1 MSVHLNPKNYASE
14 LEKGRELCRQAKKQ
28 DLAKDDLAFYATVK
42 EINRFARGPL
52 KQLSPKNFKTKEVN
66 ARSFYKFEAKIE
78 KRLARAQEKIN
89 ADIVTFEKL
98 VGWADGR
105 ISINTLT
112 FSEMDI
118 VIIESCIRQ
127 IKMLDLPKKLSYFK
141 VDKHLKTFPDRRVE
155 YYNAK
160 IAASQNPIDS
170 PKSKDT
176 SEKTQT
182 TQTTTTTTTTNRS
195 AVLTGARTSN
205 LFGSHVPASSAA
217 SVQNI
222 SLSPEERQAVFEKC
236 FDSWLFFAKQA
247 WQEKENLPEYQ
258 AKQLAEELKETALFA
273 FKSGEPIHKELEL
286 VVLNWLRITK
296 PPIRTICADAEL
308 NYNAI
313 CHVMGNNK
321 SLSQIET
328 TWDKN
333 AEKNNFSANYALIL
347 ALISA
352 EGCITPENLYAFLK
366 DRIRIDGGWFIDQ
379 QTGDTTSLYSAFS
392 RCRKCTPDTFYARH
406 KPKQRRNA
414 SFAFVPGGESRP
426 VRSLSLI
433 PGVRS
438 ASLVPPSTTT
448 TKTHS
453 VAQPQIATLPQQ
465 TAPAGPVRRPTS
477 IASPDAEPQANF
489 ARRGQG
495 ETTTTTTTTPV
506 ESRPK
511 EPARTVPAPEPSPLD
526 PPKTL
531 TVYVPLHAAP
541 FKLDERSEYQLN
553 ALVTSYFSSPRLV
566 QICATHI
573 TCCAAK
579 RDFFRIGS
587 DEQNAFQI
595 IEEHSWYKW
604 ANATCVVQIKI
615 DPKSLGNPKSEKEI
629 LGEHCISASTTQYP
643 TLTSNLEINPLDIE
657 GILPGQLESQT
668 TFDLLKFS

>member
-1 MSVHLNPKNYASE
+1 MSVHLNPKNYALE

-52 KQLSPKNFKTKEVN
+52 KKINSQEMKDKLLVQVIQFQKLEV
-66 ARSFYKFEAKIE
+66 KI
-78 KRLARAQEKIN
+78 KDRLARAQEKIN

-105 ISINTLT
+105 IPINTLT
-112 FSEMDI
+112 SSNVDI
-118 VIIESCIRQ
+118 AVIQSCIRQ
-127 IKMLDLPKKLSYFK
+127 IKMLDLPKKLSFFNI
-141 VDKHLKTFPDRRVE
+141 DKHLKTFPDRRVE

-160 IAASQNPIDS
+160 IAASQNPTDS

-222 SLSPEERQAVFEKC
+222 SLSREQKQAVFEKC
-236 FDSWLFFAKQA
+236 FDSWLFFAKRA
-247 WQEKENLPEYQ
+247 WQEKENLSRYE
-258 AKQLAEELKETALFA
+258 AKQLAQELKETALFA
-273 FKSGEPIHKELEL
+273 FKSGEPMHKELEL

-296 PPIRTICADAEL
+296 QPIREICADAEL

-313 CHVMGNNK
+313 CHVMGNAQ
-321 SLSQIET
+321 SLSQIEA

-333 AEKNNFSANYALIL
+333 AETKNFSANYALLL

-352 EGCITPENLYAFLK
+352 EECITPQNLYAFLK
-366 DRIRIDGGWFIDQ
+366 DRIRIDGGWFINEE
-379 QTGDTTSLYSAFS
+379 TGDTTSLYSAFS

-438 ASLVPPSTTT
+438 ASFVPPSTTT
-448 TKTHS
+448 KTQS

-477 IASPDAEPQANF
+477 IASPDDAGLKQISQEEGREKRLPPPQ
-489 ARRGQG
+489 QH
-495 ETTTTTTTTPV
+495 
-506 ESRPK
+506 
-511 EPARTVPAPEPSPLD
+511 L
-526 PPKTL
+526 
-531 TVYVPLHAAP
+531 
-541 FKLDERSEYQLN
+541 
-553 ALVTSYFSSPRLV
+553 SSLV
-566 QICATHI
+566 Q
-573 TCCAAK
+573 K
-579 RDFFRIGS
+579 NRL
-587 DEQNAFQI
+587 EQLRRQRPLLLTPLR
-595 IEEHSWYKW
+595 HSQSMSR
-604 ANATCVVQIKI
+604 CMQ
-615 DPKSLGNPKSEKEI
+615 
-629 LGEHCISASTTQYP
+629 
-643 TLTSNLEINPLDIE
+643 
-657 GILPGQLESQT
+657 LPS
-668 TFDLLKFS
+668 S